1 MPPLRLRL
9 DASLAELIRSLHP
22 NLKRKVKAALQ
33 AILQQPHC
41 GKSLKDE
48 LSGLRSFRVGNFRIV
63 YKQSASSIDLVAIG
77 PRKTIYE
84 ETYKLIRKS
93 QGL

>member
-1 MPPLRLRL
+1 MSRRRLRIP
-9 DASLAELIRSLHP
+9 SGTAEFLRSLHP

-33 AILQQPHC
+33 TVLDDPLA

-48 LSGLRSFRVGNFRIV
+48 LQGLRSFRVGNFRMV
-63 YKQSASSIDLVAIG
+63 YGIRKEIIEIVAIG

-84 ETYKLIRKS
+84 ETLILLKKEK
-93 QGL
+93 